1 MGKLYEEL
9 KRRNVVR
16 VGVAYLVV
24 GWLILQVI
32 DIVVPLLDVPDWVGK
47 TVLIFLIAGL
57 PVALFFAWAFE
68 MTPQGVKK
76 TAEVDLDASIT
87 PSTGQK
93 LDRMII
99 GALALAVAFLVYD
112 RFNPVATAPP
122 ESVPGAETPAPAAPV
137 AATAPTLEKS
147 IAVLPFS
154 NLSGNKET
162 DSFVAGL
169 HDDLL
174 TQLAKIHDLKVI
186 SRTSVLRYAGTTRSL
201 KEIAAELGV
210 ATIME
215 GGIQRAGN
223 RVRINVQLINSET
236 DEHIWA
242 ETYDRVLTTENVF
255 DIQSEITRQIA
266 AALKAALTPAEE
278 AGLDERPTENLAAYE
293 AYLNSKLLEERYRNG
308 GEDTVDEAIAAAKLA
323 VSLDP
328 NFAEAWSQLAYVQ
341 LNRFWFVGRDQVD
354 AGAARASIQRAGALK
369 PDAPEVGLMLGLYHY
384 WVNYDYASALP
395 ELDGVLATQPGNE
408 QAWAVRGYV
417 LRRSGRWEEALVS
430 LKKAAS
436 LNPNDVNNAGEV
448 AYTMLAMRRYD
459 EALQWL
465 REREPRFPG
474 DENLRIVKESV
485 NLATTGD
492 ADPMVTTLRRLAS
505 QENPDLG
512 LRLAYVLLEA
522 GFGDPQRALDYLDNW
537 APGLIDVQ
545 YQFWPADLLRAYIHY
560 SAGRT
565 GEAKSFAAKALPA
578 IEAARRFEPNEPD
591 IEKAMAYALAL
602 MGRADGAEAAA
613 RRVRQIYP
621 RSRDDWGGADYLIS
635 VTEALAI
642 AGRHDL
648 AIGWL
653 DEYLSGGA
661 ASITLLALKS
671 NHFFKELAGEPG
683 FAALVKKYGLVPEDR
698 SPKK

>member
-1 MGKLYEEL
+1 
-9 KRRNVVR
+9 
-16 VGVAYLVV
+16 
-24 GWLILQVI
+24 
-32 DIVVPLLDVPDWVGK
+32 
-47 TVLIFLIAGL
+47 
-57 PVALFFAWAFE
+57 WAFE
-68 MTPQGVKK
+68 MTPQGVKR
-76 TAEVDLDASIT
+76 TAEVDMDASIT

-112 RFNPVATAPP
+112 RFNPVATAPN
-122 ESVPGAETPAPAAPV
+122 EPAPSVGTPTAATPL
-137 AATAPTLEKS
+137 AATAPAIEKS

-154 NLSGNKET
+154 NLSGNTET

-174 TQLAKIHDLKVI
+174 TQLSKIHDLKVI

-201 KEIAAELGV
+201 KDIAAELGV

-266 AALKAALTPAEE
+266 TALEAALTPAEE

-293 AYLNSKLLEERYRNG
+293 AYLNSKLLEERFSAG

-328 NFAEAWSQLAYVQ
+328 NFAQAWSQLALVQ

-384 WVNYDYASALP
+384 WVNYDYAAALP

-408 QAWAVRGYV
+408 LGWAVRGWV
-417 LRRSGRWEEALVS
+417 LRRTGRWEEALVS

-436 LNPNDVNNAGEV
+436 LNPNDINNASEV
-448 AYTMLAMRRYD
+448 AGTLLAMRRYD
-459 EALQWL
+459 EAARWL
-465 REREPRFPG
+465 RELEPRFPG
-474 DENLRIVKESV
+474 HDYLKIMKENVI
-485 NLATTGD
+485 LATTGD
-492 ADPMVTTLRRLAS
+492 ADPMVTTFRRLAS
-505 QENPDLG
+505 QGNPDLG
-512 LRLAYVLLEA
+512 LRLEYVLLEA

-545 YQFWPADLLRAYIHY
+545 YHFWPEDLLRAYIHY

-565 GEAKSFAAKALPA
+565 AQAKDLAAKALPA

-591 IEKAMAYALAL
+591 IEKARAYALAL

-621 RSRDDWGGADYLIS
+621 RSRDDWGSADYLIS
-635 VTEALAI
+635 VIEALAI
-642 AGRHDL
+642 AGRNDL
-648 AIGWL
+648 ALRWL

-661 ASITLLALKS
+661 APETLIQIRKLPTFSA
-671 NHFFKELAGEPG
+671 LAGEPG
-683 FAALVKKYGLVPEDR
+683 FEALVKKHGLVPKDR
-698 SPKK
+698 SPKR